1 MTAAHAEETPSVRLP
16 GRALTLDD
24 VALLGQADE
33 NHRYELTEGN
43 LSVMPPADDEHN
55 AIVSELLVWLVM
67 HGFAARQVQANSG
80 VRISGDHSGRTP
92 DLVLRRTEPT
102 GRTVWTD
109 AIDVALVV
117 EVVSPGSAKIDRLV
131 KPGEYASAGIE
142 HFWRI
147 ERDAGQPTAHL
158 YRLGVDEDG
167 EPAYVSHRA
176 VLLKELLDGNPPPL
190 A

>member
-55 AIVSELLVWLVM
+55 AIVMKLAVWLIS
-67 HGFAARQVQANSG
+67 HGCPVDQVQANSG
-80 VRISGDHSGRTP
+80 VRISENHSGRTP
-92 DLVLRRTEPT
+92 DLIVRRSAPSGMTWADP
-102 GRTVWTD
+102 
-109 AIDVALVV
+109 ADVTLAV
-117 EVVSPGSAKIDRLV
+117 EVVSPGSAKLDRMI

-147 ERDAGQPTAHL
+147 ERDAGHPTAHL
-158 YRLGVDEDG
+158 YRLGVDADG

-176 VLLKELLDGNPPPL
+176 VLLKELLDGVPPPL
-190 A
+190 T